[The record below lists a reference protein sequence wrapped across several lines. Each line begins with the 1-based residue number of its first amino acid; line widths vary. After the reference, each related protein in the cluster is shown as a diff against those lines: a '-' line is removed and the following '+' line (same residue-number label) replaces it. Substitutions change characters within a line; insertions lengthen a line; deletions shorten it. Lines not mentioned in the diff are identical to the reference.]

1 MVAIEGDLQ
10 RLIKGNRMDEEDG
23 ECLCVWVTSEVRGG
37 RGGR

>member
-23 ECLCVWVTSEVRGG
+23 ESVSVCGLRL
-37 RGGR
+37 R